1 MFYITINTASEFA
14 CFLAALVFLYKDTNP
29 AWRLLIPYLLL
40 TCIVE
45 IAAIYMRRVLEQ
57 PNFALYNVFILF
69 ECSVTTWL
77 FYNLYKPY
85 QHKKKWVICWLAAFV
100 LMYVAEL
107 IYNHFG
113 NFVTVT
119 ASVMSVVFVM
129 ASLYFY
135 YLKLRDEQFE
145 RLIYSAPFWWVS
157 GVLCFYFGSTACNL
171 FFDYLIRYE
180 FITYNR
186 SIRYII
192 FNVLD
197 IVMYLFWSLAFI
209 CRYRQRKLYHSLD

>member
-1 MFYITINTASEFA
+1 MIYITINTAAEFV
-14 CFLAALVFLYKDTNP
+14 CFLAALIFLFKDKDL
-29 AWRLLIPYLLL
+29 AWKLLIPYLLL
-40 TCIVE
+40 TCLVE
-45 IAAIYMRRVLEQ
+45 IAGIYIRRVLVM
-57 PNFALYNVFILF
+57 PNFAVYNVFLLF
-69 ECSVTTWL
+69 ECSVTSYL

-85 QHKKKWVICWLAAFV
+85 GYKIKWIITWFATFLAMYMLELV
-100 LMYVAEL
+100 L
-107 IYNHFG
+107 NHFG

-135 YLKLRDEQFE
+135 FLKLRDEHFE

-157 GVLCFYFGSTACNL
+157 GVLFFYFGSTTCNL
-171 FFDYLIRYE
+171 FFDYLIQYE
-180 FITYNR
+180 FITYNH

-197 IVMYLFWSLAFI
+197 IVMYFFWSLAFI
-209 CRYRQRKLYHSLD
+209 CRYRQRKLYH